1 MHAYAAA
8 TRYHYLPQVLLTIVF
23 CLVLSEASRQL
34 SPTSRTTGALLAA
47 WVVWAFAS
55 VTVLRTPVA
64 RFDSVRDLV
73 ARQRDAITSA
83 VLAQAPGSTVCLP
96 NEPVP
101 VSVLFPGTVGIFML
115 FNHENTLDGRRVYFV
130 SSDPAV
136 LAMRGQGGRLGSLLL
151 PAGDC
156 PPRAG

>member
-1 MHAYAAA
+1 
-8 TRYHYLPQVLLTIVF
+8 
-23 CLVLSEASRQL
+23 
-34 SPTSRTTGALLAA
+34 
-47 WVVWAFAS
+47 
-55 VTVLRTPVA
+55 VA

-130 SSDPAV
+130 SSDRRPRHARTGRPAR
-136 LAMRGQGGRLGSLLL
+136 LTPPAGRRLPAARRMTGSRCMPASAGGRRVVRG
-151 PAGDC
+151 
-156 PPRAG
+156 